1 MTTYEGT
8 TSGVWEANTTYYLK
22 CPAVAEGEEKIAT
35 ITMRNDNGVRILKY
49 KLSRQGTHDD
59 GPEE

>member
-1 MTTYEGT
+1 MEGA
-8 TSGVWEANTTYYLK
+8 TSGVWEANTPYYLI
-22 CPAVAEGEEKIAT
+22 CPKVGEGEEKVAV